1 MVTLMVIITVIVM
14 AVVMVMV
21 VVMVVDDGECSYEGA
36 DYDGDGW
43 S

>member
-1 MVTLMVIITVIVM
+1 MVIITVIVM

-21 VVMVVDDGECSYEGA
+21 VVMVVDDDGECSYEGA